1 MKELD
6 ERLDHEEAVDSPSS
20 PETLSVWGLAW
31 PSILNN
37 ILFAFVSIVALKAV
51 GALGTEAVAAVGT
64 GQRIFFFLQAVLMA
78 TATGTHALV
87 ARAIGANKPNEAAE
101 VTLLSTIVAIFFGVS
116 SALIFWVFGEEIIG
130 AFGLDE
136 LSRKL
141 AVDYLQISLSFVPGF
156 AIMFIVG
163 ASLRAAGD
171 VITPLIIN
179 LIVNIINVF
188 LLIALVNGQFGFEA
202 LGVIGAAYAWGISFT
217 IGSILSIAI
226 WISNKIV
233 IPMPSMKFY
242 TFERLKQLIVISVP
256 AGIESVVFNFGLLAY
271 FWIISIYGNV
281 PFAAYNV
288 AINILMISF
297 MIGHGF
303 SIAGATLTGQYLGA
317 ENPVEARRS
326 GWKSARLTVFSMTL
340 VGIIIAIFSKPIS
353 GYFIEDQEVIRLT
366 VIFLWIFALIQP
378 LMGIEFSLG
387 GALRGAGDTKSP
399 LIITMIGLICFRLV
413 FAFLFLILN
422 MPVEVVFASLIADY
436 LAKGILFTLRFKS
449 GRWVNALN

>member
-1 MKELD
+1 MNSIDKSANEDL
-6 ERLDHEEAVDSPSS
+6 VDSPSS

-51 GALGTEAVAAVGT
+51 GSLGTEAMAAVGT

-87 ARAIGANKPNEAAE
+87 ARAIGGNKPIEAAE
-101 VTLLSTIVAIFFGVS
+101 VTLLSTIVAIIFGVTS
-116 SALIFWVFGEEIIG
+116 TLIFFIAGDEIIG

-136 LSRKL
+136 LSQKL
-141 AVDYLQISLSFVPGF
+141 AVEYLQISLSFVPGL
-156 AIMFIVG
+156 AILFIVG
-163 ASLRAAGD
+163 AALRAAGD

-179 LIVNIINVF
+179 LIVNVINVF

-202 LGVIGAAYAWGISFT
+202 MGVVGAAYAWGISFS
-217 IGSILSIAI
+217 IGAVLALCI
-226 WISNKIV
+226 WFSNRFI
-233 IPMPSMKFY
+233 IPMPTLKFY
-242 TFERLKQLIVISVP
+242 SFSRLKTLIEISVP

-271 FWIISIYGNV
+271 FWIISVYGNE
-281 PFAAYNV
+281 PIAAYNV

-317 ENPVEARRS
+317 ENPKEARRS
-326 GWKSARLTVFSMTL
+326 GWKSARLTVFSMTIVGL
-340 VGIIIAIFSKPIS
+340 VIAIFSRPVS
-353 GYFIEDQEVIRLT
+353 GFFIDDSEVIRLT
-366 VIFLWIFALIQP
+366 VVFLWIFALLQP

-399 LIITMIGLICFRLV
+399 LIITMIGLIFFRLV
-413 FAFLFLILN
+413 VASIFLLLKL
-422 MPVEVVFASLIADY
+422 PVEIVFSALIADY
-436 LAKGILFTLRFKS
+436 LAKGILFTMRFKS
-449 GRWVNALN
+449 GRWVKALN

>member
-1 MKELD
+1 MKPSFKSDDKEL
-6 ERLDHEEAVDSPSS
+6 VDSPSS

-37 ILFAFVSIVALKAV
+37 ILFAFASIVALKAV
-51 GALGTEAVAAVGT
+51 GSLGTEAMAAVGT

-87 ARAIGANKPNEAAE
+87 ARAIGGNKPIEAAE

-116 SALIFWVFGEEIIG
+116 SALIFWIFGEEIIG
-130 AFGLDE
+130 SFGLDD

-171 VITPLIIN
+171 VITPLIVN

-217 IGSILSIAI
+217 IGSVLSIVI

-233 IPMPSMKFY
+233 IPMPTVKFY
-242 TFERLKQLIVISVP
+242 TFERFKQLILISVP

-271 FWIISIYGNV
+271 FWIISIYGNE
-281 PFAAYNV
+281 PIAAYNV

-303 SIAGATLTGQYLGA
+303 SLAGATLTGQYLGA

-353 GYFIEDQEVIRLT
+353 GYFIDDQEVIRLT

-413 FAFLFLILN
+413 FAFLFLMLN

-436 LAKGILFTLRFKS
+436 LAKGILFTFRFKS

>member
-1 MKELD
+1 M
-6 ERLDHEEAVDSPSS
+6 
-20 PETLSVWGLAW
+20 
-31 PSILNN
+31 
-37 ILFAFVSIVALKAV
+37 
-51 GALGTEAVAAVGT
+51 
-64 GQRIFFFLQAVLMA
+64 
-78 TATGTHALV
+78 
-87 ARAIGANKPNEAAE
+87 
-101 VTLLSTIVAIFFGVS
+101 S
-116 SALIFWVFGEEIIG
+116 SALIFWIFGEEIIG

-233 IPMPSMKFY
+233 IPMPSIKFY

-271 FWIISIYGNV
+271 FWIISIYGNE
-281 PFAAYNV
+281 PIAAYNV

-353 GYFIEDQEVIRLT
+353 GYFIDDQEVIRLT

-387 GALRGAGDTKSP
+387 GALRGAGDTRSP

>member
-1 MKELD
+1 M
-6 ERLDHEEAVDSPSS
+6 
-20 PETLSVWGLAW
+20 
-31 PSILNN
+31 
-37 ILFAFVSIVALKAV
+37 
-51 GALGTEAVAAVGT
+51 
-64 GQRIFFFLQAVLMA
+64 
-78 TATGTHALV
+78 
-87 ARAIGANKPNEAAE
+87 
-101 VTLLSTIVAIFFGVS
+101 
-116 SALIFWVFGEEIIG
+116 
-130 AFGLDE
+130 
-136 LSRKL
+136 
-141 AVDYLQISLSFVPGF
+141 
-156 AIMFIVG
+156 
-163 ASLRAAGD
+163 
-171 VITPLIIN
+171 
-179 LIVNIINVF
+179 F

-242 TFERLKQLIVISVP
+242 TFERLKQLIIISVP
-256 AGIESVVFNFGLLAY
+256 AGIESVIFNFGLLAY
-271 FWIISIYGNV
+271 FWIISIYGNE
-281 PFAAYNV
+281 PIAAYNV

-340 VGIIIAIFSKPIS
+340 VGIIIALFSKPIS
-353 GYFIEDQEVIRLT
+353 GYFIDDQEVIRLT